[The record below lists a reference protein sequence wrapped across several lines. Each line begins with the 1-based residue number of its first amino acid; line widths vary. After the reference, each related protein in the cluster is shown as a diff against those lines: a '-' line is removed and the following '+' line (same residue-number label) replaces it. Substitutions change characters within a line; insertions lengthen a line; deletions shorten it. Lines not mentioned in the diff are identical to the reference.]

1 LLNNY
6 HPLVK
11 IQTLTL
17 IFLCALY
24 VTIPLH
30 AQDPGAQQ
38 DAEAARQKLLKASDE
53 LDNIQANSEA
63 TRLSVEGMKADVT
76 HLQADVAKL
85 QADNASLRQ
94 QLDSVQ
100 AAFDK
105 AEAAHAKERQVLLD
119 TVAEMIKE
127 SNPGKPSPKKK
138 EKAAASSQPKAP
150 PADVT
155 PAPAASGTAAAVTP
169 DATTPAGATNSLS
182 PPADSDSG
190 PVKSPKG
197 YYHIVASGETLTLI
211 CNAYRQQGVS
221 VSVDAVEK
229 ANGLTDKSVLRVGQK
244 LFIPKPGT

>member
-1 LLNNY
+1 M
-6 HPLVK
+6 K

-155 PAPAASGTAAAVTP
+155 PAPAASGTAAVTP